1 MERQQ
6 EEKSGTSIPKTSWNK
21 KRKNTCRSGLAN
33 IFWNRAVS
41 AHAFCA
47 RGFHFRATLRACK
60 MRQSHL
66 FSCPYLVQ
74 FRIAL
79 YDSRLS
85 SALQLFPS
93 LYIEK
98 RNDGPCTASMQG
110 FMDFH
115 RTNSGACIGYT
126 GTVSHPARRRTTFH
140 LFCMP
145 HSVVQQN
152 SCF

>member
-21 KRKNTCRSGLAN
+21 KRKNARRSGLAN

-60 MRQSHL
+60 MRRSYSYL

-93 LYIEK
+93 FTSRSEIMALAQLQCK
-98 RNDGPCTASMQG
+98 VLWTSTAPIQERASDILG
-110 FMDFH
+110 RF
-115 RTNSGACIGYT
+115 RI
-126 GTVSHPARRRTTFH
+126 
-140 LFCMP
+140 
-145 HSVVQQN
+145 
-152 SCF
+152 